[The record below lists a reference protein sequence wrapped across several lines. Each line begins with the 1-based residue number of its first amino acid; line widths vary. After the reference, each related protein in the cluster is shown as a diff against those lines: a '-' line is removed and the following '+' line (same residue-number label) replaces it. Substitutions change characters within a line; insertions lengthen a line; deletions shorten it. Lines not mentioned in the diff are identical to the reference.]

1 MCADVTQIYY
11 AVDALLEPV
20 SREPLSE
27 PVVVGV
33 VGLSNIDLRSRSAE
47 FGRFLIGR
55 PGFRGA
61 GCGREA
67 AYLLCDYAFNSLGL
81 HRLWAEVVAGNVR
94 ARSLYASIGFRD
106 EALLRGHVRKAGG
119 LVDVA
124 RIVLPGAEFRK
135 RDVSL
140 RASLG
145 LEPRGGAGAR
155 CRSAS
160 S

>member
-1 MCADVTQIYY
+1 M
-11 AVDALLEPV
+11 
-20 SREPLSE
+20 
-27 PVVVGV
+27 VGV

-67 AYLLCDYAFNSLGL
+67 AYLLCDHAFNSLRL
-81 HRLWAEVVAGNVR
+81 QRLWVVAGNVR
-94 ARSLYASIGFRD
+94 ASSLYASIGFRD
-106 EALLRGHVRKAGG
+106 EALLRGHVRKADG

-135 RDVSL
+135 RDMSL

-145 LEPRGGAGAR
+145 LEPRGGAGSE
-155 CRSAS
+155 CPSAFA
-160 S
+160 